1 MPKPFLNL
9 ALFLAGSLSGLACAT
24 TQKTPART
32 PPPEQAAAYFPLA
45 PGWKWA
51 YEIEKSGEKILATY
65 AVLQQTGDTV
75 IIQAGEERNGYA
87 ILPEGI
93 ARREDLNPG
102 DFILKTPIRAGATW
116 PLAGGKA
123 TVVAVG
129 EDVTVPAGTY
139 ANCAV
144 VEEARSSPNRV
155 LRTTYAAGVGP
166 IALEYQVS
174 NPETRTFDV
183 VLRARLLGFTRPGGD
198 PLGNETAGS
207 LPAKPWREAQG
218 FGAPESGTV
227 AID

>member
-1 MPKPFLNL
+1 MSSLRL
-9 ALFLAGSLSGLACAT
+9 ALVLAGSLSGLACAT
-24 TQKTPART
+24 AQKAPART

-45 PGWKWA
+45 SGWKWA
-51 YEIEKSGEKILATY
+51 YEIEKGGEKILATY
-65 AVLQQTGDTV
+65 AVLQQIGDTA
-75 IIQAGEERNGYA
+75 IIQAGEERNGYT

-93 ARREDLNPG
+93 ARRESLTPG

-123 TVVAVG
+123 AVVSVG

-144 VEEARSSPNRV
+144 VEEVRTSPDRV

-174 NPETRTFDV
+174 NPETRKFDV
-183 VLRARLLGFTRPGGD
+183 VLRARLLGLTRPGED
-198 PLGNETAGS
+198 PLGNEPTSS
-207 LPAKPWREAQG
+207 LPAKP
-218 FGAPESGTV
+218 
-227 AID
+227 